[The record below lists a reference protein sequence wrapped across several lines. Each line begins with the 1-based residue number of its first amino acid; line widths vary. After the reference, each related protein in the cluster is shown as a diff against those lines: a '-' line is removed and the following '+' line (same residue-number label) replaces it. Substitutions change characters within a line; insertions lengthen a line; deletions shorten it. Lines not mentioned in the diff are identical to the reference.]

1 MTRTSSLLWSR
12 LGFRDDPYNVEPL
25 PVEAEA
31 VALFTGRQVDRQRL
45 LTFVREAPTGRTMV
59 QGPPGVGKTSLVNVV
74 QQELFE
80 AGERLP
86 LLSVVEVPADQTREA
101 FLLTVLSALVATITT
116 LFGTEFDQQPA
127 FVRAREAVTQ
137 TVRTASDL
145 GLSATLPGGIGGGI
159 HMGNS
164 AVPTA
169 PMGIAVPTLLALL
182 HDLITL
188 IGEQGSFSGVIV
200 PVNNLDTLTEE
211 QAANFLNTSRDVT
224 SGHSAPNIHWIFI
237 AGPALFRS
245 LEGNPTYRRISESFT
260 NNPVS
265 LGPLS
270 WDDAAAALER
280 RRAHFAIASDTP
292 LPISL
297 EVAREIYEAGD
308 GELRFMM
315 ARLSRTVR
323 EFSAAFPSER
333 QVPDTLARQLLSE
346 WGRAQL
352 HPGRITEGE
361 QQVLQHV
368 RTNPSIRS
376 RDFELV
382 GVSSAQRLSQIIGRL
397 VDKHYLQGG
406 DRKPYTLTPAA
417 RFAGFDPHGLETA
430 D

>member
-1 MTRTSSLLWSR
+1 LTRASSLLWSR

-45 LTFVREAPTGRTMV
+45 LTFVRETPTGRTMV

-74 QQELFE
+74 QQELFA
-80 AGERLP
+80 AGERCP

-101 FLLTVLSALVATITT
+101 FLLTVLSALVATTST
-116 LFGTEFDQQPA
+116 LFGTEFDKQPA
-127 FVRAREAVTQ
+127 FVRARDAVTQ
-137 TVRTASDL
+137 TVRTATDL

-159 HMGNS
+159 HMGKS
-164 AVPTA
+164 AVPNA
-169 PMGIAVPTLLALL
+169 PLGIAVPTLLTLL
-182 HDLITL
+182 HDLVTL
-188 IGEQGSFSGVIV
+188 ITAHGSFSGVIV

-211 QAANFLNTSRDVT
+211 QAAHFLNTSRDIT
-224 SGHSAPNIHWIFI
+224 SGQSAPNIHWIFI

-245 LEGNPTYRRISESFT
+245 LEGNPNYRRISESFT
-260 NNPVS
+260 INPVS

-270 WDDAAAALER
+270 WDDAATALER
-280 RRAHFAIASDTP
+280 RRAHFAIADDTP
-292 LPISL
+292 LPISPT
-297 EVAREIYEAGD
+297 VTREIYEAGD

-333 QVPDTLARQLLSE
+333 QVPDTLSRQLLSE
-346 WGRAQL
+346 WGLAQL
-352 HPGRITEGE
+352 HPGRLTDGE
-361 QQVLQHV
+361 RHVLQHV
-368 RTNPSIRS
+368 RTTQSIRA
-376 RDFELV
+376 RDFGAV

-397 VDKHYLQGG
+397 VDKHYLKGG

-417 RFAGFDPHGLETA
+417 RFAAFDPHAL
-430 D
+430 DS